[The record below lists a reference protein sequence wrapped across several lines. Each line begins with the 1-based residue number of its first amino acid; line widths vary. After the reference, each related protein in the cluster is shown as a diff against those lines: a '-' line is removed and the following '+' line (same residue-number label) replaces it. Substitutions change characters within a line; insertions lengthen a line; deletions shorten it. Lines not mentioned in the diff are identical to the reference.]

1 MNMALGRKEERNG
14 CWISSI
20 ALSSLVLWK
29 GRETGRGLLKSI
41 FLSPQN
47 AFLLFSV
54 GPKALEG
61 SIQILSREGNKTGTC
76 ALVELLRIS
85 SSFWHSLMQRQGKNS
100 PRRELLLQF
109 APAGGGGEEVNES
122 WEKELSLVLLPPP
135 KLTNRMASGACR
147 SPGKYSA
154 MMKTISYPIITAA
167 EGSEN
172 ASASIRNQNS
182 FFGAALAL
190 SPVSFDGCTA
200 DTASRRL
207 LKYSLQRAGVKQL
220 HTPTPLTHLD

>member
-29 GRETGRGLLKSI
+29 GRETGRGLLKST
-41 FLSPQN
+41 FLFPQN

-109 APAGGGGEEVNES
+109 AAAGGGGGSKWKLGGEGTEPCTSPTSEAHKQDGEWS
-122 WEKELSLVLLPPP
+122 MPEPRKVLCHDENYFLPHHH
-135 KLTNRMASGACR
+135 RGR
-147 SPGKYSA
+147 GQR
-154 MMKTISYPIITAA
+154 
-167 EGSEN
+167 N